1 MAQER
6 RRFARASQPFDAHYR
21 LYGELTESWRTI
33 QTLNVSAT
41 GVRFR
46 GADLIEEGAK
56 LEIEI
61 TLPCLREPLTIRGR
75 LIWSQTM
82 GSGVTEN
89 GAEFIDVTPAQGE
102 QIDDL
107 VKFLMKDV
115 PPLARPS

>member
-33 QTLNVSAT
+33 QTLNISAV
-41 GVRFR
+41 GMRFR
-46 GADLIEEGAK
+46 SADLLELNAR

-61 TLPCLREPLTIRGR
+61 TLPCLREPLTVRGR
-75 LIWSQTM
+75 VIWSQTM

-89 GAEFIDVTPAQGE
+89 GAEFFDVTPEQEE

-107 VKFLMKDV
+107 VKFLMRGV
-115 PPLARPS
+115 PPPARPS